1 MEEVLN
7 GKVHPIISLYRNTRE
22 GSFPLILIIGRE
34 PNDDMEM
41 RYEVG
46 EYNFDKKPVPF
57 WNLPYALLG
66 AMINKTR
73 KEFQDICR
81 EKQSSPI
88 AFADISPRPIRSG
101 ANDKQ
106 TIRKTFTTKDY
117 LDHLRIIASKT
128 VFKRVKLI
136 VFSGLDYPNWAIKRF
151 GDAVKEVSSEWCEDG
166 LTIFHARFFT
176 WRYKKEVEISMQAV
190 ISSDIT
196 KAILENWL

>member
-7 GKVHPIISLYRNTRE
+7 GKFHPIISLYRDTKE

-34 PNDDMEM
+34 PNDEM
-41 RYEVG
+41 KMSDEVG

-57 WNLPYALLG
+57 WNLPYDLLG
-66 AMINKTR
+66 SIINKTR

-88 AFADISPRPIRSG
+88 AFADISSCPIRS
-101 ANDKQ
+101 ASNDKQ
-106 TIRKTFTTKDY
+106 TIRKAFTTKDY
-117 LDHLRIIASKT
+117 IDHLRIIASKN
-128 VFKRVKLI
+128 VFKRVKLV

-151 GDAVKEVSSEWCEDG
+151 GDAVKEVSSEWREGG
-166 LTIFHARFFT
+166 LTIFSARFFT
-176 WRYKKEVEISMQAV
+176 WRYKKEVEKSMQTV
-190 ISSDIT
+190 ISSDTT